1 MCQLV
6 ACKGG
11 CQEGGVGG
19 GPPRV
24 EGGMPLRAVGK
35 MTLIVGDG
43 CRVDTFR
50 HRTGWQVCFLHQLVD
65 ELDGL
70 LFVHIC
76 PRGYWVLKPL
86 EEHRLPL
93 HVLMFL

>member
-1 MCQLV
+1 
-6 ACKGG
+6 
-11 CQEGGVGG
+11 
-19 GPPRV
+19 
-24 EGGMPLRAVGK
+24 

-50 HRTGWQVCFLHQLVD
+50 HRTGWQVCFLHQLFD

-76 PRGYWVLKPL
+76 PRGILGFKAP
-86 EEHRLPL
+86 
-93 HVLMFL
+93 